1 MCTTALA
8 EARWELYVVGL
19 SMSPVAQVTDLDHGG
34 GSGEEETEDQ
44 LGSPERLIEVTSHPR
59 ATADLQIREPKKPL
73 PPATTI
79 FFFAAVDMV

>member
-1 MCTTALA
+1 VCTTALA

-44 LGSPERLIEVTSHPR
+44 LGSPERLRIISDVDHVVESR
-59 ATADLQIREPKKPL
+59 L
-73 PPATTI
+73 PY
-79 FFFAAVDMV
+79 